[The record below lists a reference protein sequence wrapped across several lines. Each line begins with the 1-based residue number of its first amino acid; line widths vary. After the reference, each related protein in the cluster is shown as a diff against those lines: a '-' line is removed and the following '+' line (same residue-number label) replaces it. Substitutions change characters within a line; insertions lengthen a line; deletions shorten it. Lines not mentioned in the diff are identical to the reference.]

1 MTKNQIRKELAK
13 IKIEFGNG
21 LLPVVG
27 DKPITHDE
35 ILAIATRGELANK
48 GYLEYEFEVIEDDE
62 GVRHGFKR
70 GYRMTQKAKDLLEGV

>member
-1 MTKNQIRKELAK
+1 MNKKQIRAELAK
-13 IKIEFGNG
+13 IKLEFGNE

-35 ILAIATRGELANK
+35 IFAIATRGELAHK
-48 GYLEYEFEVIEDDE
+48 GYLEYDIEFIEDDE

-70 GYRMTQKAKDLLEGV
+70 GYKFTQKAKDLLEGV